1 MNAGQGRSIRL
12 SVLMLPLLLAGL
24 GCGELAVLPTEPEP
38 DIDPSATF
46 TRVQNE
52 IFTPTCTVIGCHD
65 TVGQQEGLVLTP
77 DSSFASIV
85 DVPSRQVP
93 SLDRVEPGDPAA
105 SYLYRKVTGSSIV
118 GERMPFASP
127 ALTDAQM
134 QLVRNWILRGAPND

>member
-1 MNAGQGRSIRL
+1 
-12 SVLMLPLLLAGL
+12 MLPLLLAAL
-24 GCGELAVLPTEPEP
+24 ACGELAVLPTEPEP

-46 TRVQNE
+46 TRVQTE
-52 IFTPTCTVIGCHD
+52 VFTPTCTVIGCHD

-77 DSSFASIV
+77 DRSFAMIV

-93 SLDRVEPGDPAA
+93 ALARVEPGDPAA

-127 ALTDAQM
+127 PLTDAQM